1 MKILITGATG
11 LIGKVVCKKA
21 LAKGYKIN
29 FLTTSKSKINSLDG
43 CKGFYWDPFKGIID
57 LNAFKEVSYLINLSG
72 DSIANRWT
80 TKHRNKIIESRVL
93 SANILYNSLIDLQIN
108 LKGIISAS
116 AIGYYPDT
124 YHYYDEYNLCSAENF
139 IQKVVEKWEKASTE
153 LETQTQ
159 NLTIVR
165 IGLVMSGK
173 GGILSNIVPS
183 IRFCLGSAF
192 GSGNQWQSWIH
203 IDDLAGIFLHI
214 IKNNLTG
221 TINAVAPNP
230 VTQNQLIK
238 SLARHLNRPLILP
251 NIPKLLVKLI
261 LGDRSQLVLSSQ
273 KISSRKIEASGFN
286 FKFRD
291 LENAIKDLKIK

>member
-11 LIGKVVCKKA
+11 LIGKVISKKA
-21 LAKGYKIN
+21 LAKGYKVN
-29 FLTTSKSKINSLDG
+29 FLTTSKSKINSLSG
-43 CKGFYWDPFKGIID
+43 CEGFYWNPLKGIID
-57 LNAFKEVSYLINLSG
+57 LNAFKEVSYLINLAG

-93 SANILYNSLIDLQIN
+93 SANIIYNSLIDLQIN

-124 YHYYDEYNLCSAENF
+124 YEYYDESNLCFPENF
-139 IQKVVEKWEKASTE
+139 LQKVTDKWEKAITE

-159 NLTIVR
+159 NLTIIR
-165 IGLVMSGK
+165 IGLVMSSK

-203 IDDLAGIFLHI
+203 IDDLAEIFLHV

-221 TINAVAPNP
+221 IINAVAPNP

-238 SLARHLNRPLILP
+238 SLGRNLNRPLILP
-251 NIPKLLVKLI
+251 NIPKFLVKLI

-291 LENAIKDLKIK
+291 FENAIKNLKIK